1 MTEIKWLSDP
11 EEHDYPAAIS
21 FLNLL
26 FKESKS
32 NNLVACMRKE
42 NISYFKAK
50 DIVRAANLPM
60 LNTDNRHVAKNLNK
74 ISAGKSISPV
84 LLVRCDGD
92 KLIISDGYH
101 RCCAVYLYSE
111 DAIVPCKIVDIENGD

>member
-1 MTEIKWLSDP
+1 MTEIKWLSEP

-50 DIVRAANLPM
+50 DI
-60 LNTDNRHVAKNLNK
+60 VAKNLNK